1 MEKTY
6 LLIVLLL
13 VIPIAIAEVNF
24 PTTISVKIITD
35 NVTCSVNVTTE
46 ENEHYYN
53 CLSNS
58 TNSFTFNHLEN
69 ATQVTSCNCDFT
81 PITNMSSRID
91 NMFTTCNGIVNTC
104 NSISQ
109 QYGDANT
116 YYKNYATCN
125 TEFELC
131 KRDKADKDTKITELT
146 TAKSNFDSCTSN
158 LNSCQANL
166 NNLNSI
172 VLPKVQG
179 NASSCNQDLEK
190 TKKGKVIWIL
200 LGAGIVG
207 AIAFWRDRSRSPLTQ
222 KDKES
227 GLAGTA
233 RR

>member
-1 MEKTY
+1 MKGII
-6 LLIVLLL
+6 LLVLLL
-13 VIPIAIAEVNF
+13 TLPIAIAEINF
-24 PTTISVKIITD
+24 PTIVSVRVITD
-35 NVTCSVNVTTE
+35 NVTCNVNVTTE

-53 CLSNS
+53 CLGNS

-69 ATQVTSCNCDFT
+69 ATQVNNCD
-81 PITNMSSRID
+81 MSYINNLSSKMD
-91 NMFTTCNGIVNTC
+91 SLSGTCNNIVSTC

-125 TEFELC
+125 TENELC
-131 KRDKADKDTKITELT
+131 KRDKADRDTKITELT
-146 TAKSNFDSCTSN
+146 GVKTNFDTCSTN
-158 LNSCQANL
+158 LNSCNSNL

-172 VLPKVQG
+172 VLPKLQT

-190 TKKGKVIWIL
+190 SKKGKVIWIL
-200 LGAGIVG
+200 VGAAIVG
-207 AIAFWRDRSRSPLTQ
+207 GIAFWRDRSRNPITQ
-222 KDKES
+222 KDRET